1 MAQRRSVLISVTA
14 TETAGNS
21 RLAQDRKYMFADRQ
35 DAGRKLAEELTGYAN
50 KQDVVV
56 LGIPRGG
63 LPPAFEVAARLSAP
77 LDVFL
82 LRKLGV
88 PGHEELAFG
97 AIASGGVRVLD
108 CEIIEALGISAQ
120 AIQHVTSTEQSE
132 LERRARMYRGD
143 RPALDV
149 KGKTVILVDDG
160 IATGS
165 SMRAGIR
172 ALRQLQPK
180 RIVIAVPVAPQR
192 TCDLLKSEVDE
203 LVCLQTPPLFHAIGQ
218 FYEDFSQ
225 VTDQEVL
232 ALLDRAQWQTM
243 KKAG

>member
-1 MAQRRSVLISVTA
+1 MA
-14 TETAGNS
+14 E
-21 RLAQDRKYMFADRQ
+21 
-35 DAGRKLAEELTGYAN
+35 KLSHYAS
-50 KQDVVV
+50 KRDVVV

-63 LPPAFEVAARLSAP
+63 LPVAFEVAARLRAP

-88 PGHEELAFG
+88 PGREELAFG
-97 AIASGGVRVLD
+97 AIATGGVRVLD
-108 CEIIEALGISAQ
+108 REIIEALGISDW
-120 AIQHVTSTEQSE
+120 AIEQVTSAERNE
-132 LERRARMYRGD
+132 LERRERVYRGD

-149 KGKTVILVDDG
+149 EGKTAIVVDDG

-180 RIVIAVPVAPQR
+180 RIVVAVPVAPQR
-192 TCDLLKSEVDE
+192 TYSLLKSEVDE

-225 VTDQEVL
+225 VSDQEVL
-232 ALLDRAQWQTM
+232 ALLDRAQWHTM
-243 KKAG
+243 KKAM

>member
-1 MAQRRSVLISVTA
+1 
-14 TETAGNS
+14 
-21 RLAQDRKYMFADRQ
+21 MFADRE
-35 DAGRKLAEELTGYAN
+35 DAGRKLAEKLSHYAN
-50 KQDVVV
+50 KRDVVV

-63 LPPAFEVAARLSAP
+63 LPVAFEVAARLCVP

-108 CEIIEALGISAQ
+108 HETIDALGIPERAVEQ
-120 AIQHVTSTEQSE
+120 VTSTERRE
-132 LERRARMYRGD
+132 LERRARVYRGD
-143 RPALDV
+143 RPPLDV
-149 KGKTVILVDDG
+149 KKKTVIVVDDG

-180 RIVIAVPVAPQR
+180 RIVVAVPVAPLR
-192 TCDLLKSEVDE
+192 TCSLLKSEVDE

-218 FYEDFSQ
+218 FYADFSQ
-225 VTDQEVL
+225 VSDQEVL
-232 ALLDRAQWQTM
+232 ALLDRAQWHTM
-243 KKAG
+243 KKAV

>member
-1 MAQRRSVLISVTA
+1 ML
-14 TETAGNS
+14 
-21 RLAQDRKYMFADRQ
+21 FADRQ
-35 DAGRKLAEELTGYAN
+35 DAGRLLAEKLAGYA
-50 KQDVVV
+50 KRDDVVV

-63 LPPAFEVAARLSAP
+63 VPVAFEVAARLSAP

-108 CEIIEALGISAQ
+108 QETIEALGIAEQ
-120 AIQHVTSTEQSE
+120 DIEQVTTDELKE
-132 LERRARMYRGD
+132 LERREKAYRGG
-143 RPALDV
+143 RPMLDV
-149 KGKTVILVDDG
+149 KRKTVILVDDG

-180 RIVIAVPVAPQR
+180 RIVVAVPAAPAG
-192 TCDLLKSEVDE
+192 TCSQLSKEVDE
-203 LVCLQTPPLFHAIGQ
+203 LVCVATPPLFHAIGQ
-218 FYEDFSQ
+218 FYEDFTQ
-225 VTDQEVL
+225 VSDQEVL
-232 ALLDRAQWQTM
+232 ALLSRPDRAVTA
-243 KKAG
+243 KAV